1 MALSRRTGARFQ
13 ASIWPGFVD
22 AMTGLL
28 LVLMFVLTIFAVMQF
43 VLQQTVKG
51 QGVMLDELNVDI
63 AQKNAQLED
72 LEGQILALGD
82 ALGLERAA
90 VSDLT
95 LQVAKLDDQLA
106 AAHAQGERQL
116 GLIATLTAERDARGA
131 DLKAATTRINDFET
145 QVANLLAL
153 QQRAEGEI
161 EGFKLQV
168 SQLQTQQAQSEGTIL
183 DFEAQVAA
191 LLRDQTQSEGQITE
205 LEAQLTLLLAQSLQD
220 TARIADAEAQISALQ
235 DEKSK
240 AKATIADFEIR
251 LQQLIEIEAQRR
263 EELATL
269 DEDKAS
275 LQQSLLAAQ
284 ATIAAKTEQAALAE
298 RQRELMDEM
307 LADLRRDAQNTNI
320 NLANTLALLAT
331 QQERAS
337 QLEQENQ
344 ELSRRAEELVSA
356 LNDEELN
363 RVSAAFL
370 RERLEAVEAA
380 LSQSELEQ
388 LSMAAAAEKLRA
400 DLEQSEAAIS
410 SLSLELNDQRK
421 KAEETLAL
429 LAAAQSAEKT
439 LDDELVKALLALEA
453 ARLAEALSQEEL
465 AALSARDEV
474 NQQELQ
480 AALFRLESLTVT
492 LQAAEAN
499 AQNADTDDLRSALS
513 KAIAARLSAEWKLNS
528 AEQKAALL
536 AMAQAELQEA
546 KAISTEAQR
555 KMALLSQEVRELR
568 AQISGLQATL
578 GDYKRRDVDNNVK
591 ITNLG
596 SELNLALAQ
605 VAAESKR
612 NLALEAAEKQRLK
625 EEKARLEAEAKTLE
639 RYRSE
644 FFGSLRGL
652 LEDIDGV
659 SIIGDRFAFSS
670 EVLFASGRAELTAA
684 GRKEISKVAN
694 ILKDVTE
701 EIPQNIDWVL
711 QVDGHTD
718 DQPILPGSKF
728 QNNWELSQ
736 ARALSVVLYLM
747 TSEQMPPRR
756 LSANGF
762 GEYQPINPANSRVA
776 RAQNRRIEL
785 KLTER

>member
-51 QGVMLDELNVDI
+51 QGVMLDELNIDI

-90 VSDLT
+90 ASDLT

-106 AAHAQGERQL
+106 AARAEGDRQL
-116 GLIATLTAERDARGA
+116 GLIATLTAERDARVA
-131 DLKAATTRINDFET
+131 DLEAANVRINDFET

-161 EGFKLQV
+161 ERFKLQV
-168 SQLQTQQAQSEGTIL
+168 SQLQTQQAQSEGEIL
-183 DFEAQVAA
+183 DFETQVAA
-191 LLRDQTQSEGQITE
+191 LLRAQSESEGQITE
-205 LEAQLTLLLAQSLQD
+205 LEAQLTLLLAQSLEE
-220 TARIADAEAQISALQ
+220 TVRIADAEAQISALQ
-235 DEKSK
+235 DEKST
-240 AKATIADFEIR
+240 AEATISDFETR
-251 LQQLIEIEAQRR
+251 LQQLIDQEAQRR

-269 DEDKAS
+269 DADKAS

-284 ATIAAKTEQAALAE
+284 ATIAAQTEQAALAE
-298 RQRELMDEM
+298 RQRELVDEM
-307 LADLRRDAQNTNI
+307 LADLRRDAQITNI
-320 NLANTLALLAT
+320 NLANTLALLAS
-331 QQERAS
+331 QQDRAA

-344 ELSRRAEELVSA
+344 DLNRRAEELAGA
-356 LNDEELN
+356 LNEEELN

-380 LSQSELEQ
+380 LSQKEVEQ

-400 DLEQSEAAIS
+400 DLEESEAAIS
-410 SLSLELNDQRK
+410 SLTLELNDQRK
-421 KAEETLAL
+421 QAEETLAL
-429 LAAAQSAEKT
+429 LAAAQSVEKK
-439 LDDELVKALLALEA
+439 LNNELMTALLALEA
-453 ARLAEALSQEEL
+453 ARLAQVRSQDELMALN
-465 AALSARDEV
+465 ARDV
-474 NQQELQ
+474 ASQQELQ
-480 AALFRLESLTVT
+480 AISSRLESLTVA
-492 LQAAEAN
+492 LREAEATV
-499 AQNADTDDLRSALS
+499 QDSQPDDLRAALS
-513 KAIAARLSAEWKLNS
+513 KAIAARQTAEQQLTA

-536 AMAQAELQEA
+536 ATAQAELQ
-546 KAISTEAQR
+546 KAETISTEAQR

-568 AQISGLQATL
+568 AQIGGLQATL
-578 GDYKRRDVDNNVK
+578 DDYKRRDADNNVK

-596 SELNLALAQ
+596 SELNVALAQ

-612 NLALEAAEKQRLK
+612 NLALEAAEKQRLE

-639 RYRSE
+639 RYKSD

-652 LEDIDGV
+652 LEDIEGV
-659 SIIGDRFAFSS
+659 SIVGDRFVFSS

-684 GRKEISKVAN
+684 GRQEISKVAN

-718 DQPILPGSKF
+718 DQAILPGSRF
-728 QNNWELSQ
+728 QSNWELSQ
-736 ARALSVVLYLM
+736 ARALSVVLYLV

-762 GEYQPINPANSRVA
+762 GEYQPINPANTRDA
-776 RAQNRRIEL
+776 RSQNRRIEL
-785 KLTER
+785 KLTEK

>member
-28 LVLMFVLTIFAVMQF
+28 LVLMFVLTIFVVMQF
-43 VLQQTVKG
+43 VLQQTIKG
-51 QGVMLDELNVDI
+51 QGAMLDELNIDI

-90 VSDLT
+90 ASDLT

-106 AAHAQGERQL
+106 AAQADGERQL
-116 GLIATLTAERDARGA
+116 GLIATLTAERDARAA
-131 DLKAATTRINDFET
+131 DLMAASARINDFET

-161 EGFKLQV
+161 EQFKLQV
-168 SQLQTQQAQSEGTIL
+168 SQLQTQQLQSEGTIL
-183 DFEAQVAA
+183 DFETQVAS
-191 LLRDQTQSEGQITE
+191 LLREQTQSEGQITE

-235 DEKSK
+235 DEKST
-240 AKATIADFEIR
+240 AEAIIADFEAR
-251 LQQLIEIEAQRR
+251 LQELINTEAMRR

-269 DEDKAS
+269 DADKAS

-284 ATIAAKTEQAALAE
+284 ATIAAQTEQAALAQ

-331 QQERAS
+331 QQERAAG
-337 QLEQENQ
+337 LEQDNQ
-344 ELSRRAEELVSA
+344 ELSRRAEELAEA
-356 LNDEELN
+356 LSDEELN

-370 RERLEAVEAA
+370 RERLEVVEAA
-380 LSQSELEQ
+380 LNQKELEQ

-400 DLEQSEAAIS
+400 DLKESVAAIS
-410 SLSLELNDQRK
+410 SLTLQLNDQRK

-429 LAAAQSAEKT
+429 LAAAQSVEKT
-439 LDDELVKALLALEA
+439 LDDELTTALLALEA
-453 ARLAEALSQEEL
+453 ARLAQARSQDELEAV
-465 AALSARDEV
+465 SARDAAS
-474 NQQELQ
+474 QQELQ
-480 AALFRLESLTVT
+480 TALLRLESLKVA
-492 LQAAEAN
+492 LQEAEAI
-499 AQNADTDDLRSALS
+499 AQNSDIDDLRSALS
-513 KAIAARLSAEWKLNS
+513 KAIAARQTAERQLTA
-528 AEQKAALL
+528 AEQQAALL
-536 AMAQAELQEA
+536 ATAQAELQEA
-546 KAISTEAQR
+546 EAISTEAQR
-555 KMALLSQEVRELR
+555 KMALLSQEVRALR
-568 AQISGLQATL
+568 DQIGGLQATL
-578 GDYKRRDVDNNVK
+578 DDYKRRDADNNVK

-596 SELNLALAQ
+596 SELNVALAQ

-612 NLALEAAEKQRLK
+612 NLALEAAEKQRLQA
-625 EEKARLEAEAKTLE
+625 EKARLEAEAKTLE
-639 RYRSE
+639 RYKSD

-652 LEDIDGV
+652 LEDIEGV
-659 SIIGDRFAFSS
+659 SIVGDRFVFSS

-684 GRKEISKVAN
+684 GRTEISKVAN

-701 EIPQNIDWVL
+701 DIPQNIDWVL

-718 DQPILPGSKF
+718 DQPILPGSQF

-747 TSEQMPPRR
+747 TSEQMLPRR

-762 GEYQPINPANSRVA
+762 GEYQPINRVNSRAA

-785 KLTER
+785 KLTEK

>member
-28 LVLMFVLTIFAVMQF
+28 LVLMFVLTIFVVMQF
-43 VLQQTVKG
+43 VLQQTIKG
-51 QGVMLDELNVDI
+51 QGAMLDELNIDM

-90 VSDLT
+90 ASDLT

-106 AAHAQGERQL
+106 AAQANGERQL
-116 GLIATLTAERDARGA
+116 GLIATLTAERDARAA
-131 DLKAATTRINDFET
+131 DLMVATAKINDFET

-161 EGFKLQV
+161 EQFKLQV
-168 SQLQTQQAQSEGTIL
+168 SQLQTQQLQSEGTIL
-183 DFEAQVAA
+183 DFETQVAS
-191 LLRDQTQSEGQITE
+191 LLREQTQSEGQITE

-235 DEKSK
+235 DEKST
-240 AKATIADFEIR
+240 AEATIADFEAR
-251 LQQLIEIEAQRR
+251 LQELINTEAMRR

-269 DEDKAS
+269 DADKAS
-275 LQQSLLAAQ
+275 LQQSLLVAQ
-284 ATIAAKTEQAALAE
+284 ATIAAQTERAALAQ

-331 QQERAS
+331 QQERAAGLD
-337 QLEQENQ
+337 QDNQ
-344 ELSRRAEELVSA
+344 ELSRRAEELAEA
-356 LNDEELN
+356 LSDEELN

-370 RERLEAVEAA
+370 RERLEAAEAA
-380 LSQSELEQ
+380 LNQKELEQ

-400 DLEQSEAAIS
+400 DLEESEAAIS
-410 SLSLELNDQRK
+410 SLTLQLNDQRK

-429 LAAAQSAEKT
+429 LAAAQSVEKT
-439 LDDELVKALLALEA
+439 LDDELTTALLALEA
-453 ARLAEALSQEEL
+453 ARLVQARSQDELEAV
-465 AALSARDEV
+465 SARDAAS
-474 NQQELQ
+474 QQELQ
-480 AALFRLESLTVT
+480 TALLRLESLKVA
-492 LQAAEAN
+492 LQEAEAI
-499 AQNADTDDLRSALS
+499 AQNSDIDDLRSALS
-513 KAIAARLSAEWKLNS
+513 KAIAARQTAERQLTA
-528 AEQKAALL
+528 AEQQAALL
-536 AMAQAELQEA
+536 ATAQVELQEA
-546 KAISTEAQR
+546 EAISTEAQR
-555 KMALLSQEVRELR
+555 KMALLSQEVRALR
-568 AQISGLQATL
+568 DQIGGLQATL
-578 GDYKRRDVDNNVK
+578 DDYKRRDADKNVK

-596 SELNLALAQ
+596 SELNVALAQ

-612 NLALEAAEKQRLK
+612 NLALEAAEKQRLQ

-639 RYRSE
+639 RYKSY

-652 LEDIDGV
+652 LEDIEGV
-659 SIIGDRFAFSS
+659 SIVGDRFVFSS

-684 GRKEISKVAN
+684 GRIEISKVAN

-701 EIPQNIDWVL
+701 DIPQNIDWVL

-718 DQPILPGSKF
+718 DQPILAGSQF

-762 GEYQPINPANSRVA
+762 GEYQPINRANSRAA
-776 RAQNRRIEL
+776 RDQNRRIEL
-785 KLTER
+785 KLTEK

>member
-43 VLQQTVKG
+43 VLQQTIKG

-90 VSDLT
+90 ASELT

-106 AAHAQGERQL
+106 AAQAQGERQL
-116 GLIATLTAERDARGA
+116 GLIATLTAERDARAA
-131 DLKAATTRINDFET
+131 DLKAATARINDFET

-161 EGFKLQV
+161 ERFKLQV
-168 SQLQTQQAQSEGTIL
+168 SQLQTQQSQSEGTIL
-183 DFEAQVAA
+183 DFETQVAS
-191 LLRDQTQSEGQITE
+191 LLREQSQSEGQITE
-205 LEAQLTLLLAQSLQD
+205 LEAQLTLLLAQSLED
-220 TARIADAEAQISALQ
+220 TARIADVEAQISALQ
-235 DEKSK
+235 DEKST
-240 AKATIADFEIR
+240 AEATIADFETR
-251 LQQLIEIEAQRR
+251 VQQLIEKEALRR
-263 EELATL
+263 EELAAL

-284 ATIAAKTEQAALAE
+284 ATIAAQTEQAALAE

-307 LADLRRDAQNTNI
+307 LADLRRDAQDTNI

-337 QLEQENQ
+337 QLEQDNQ
-344 ELSRRAEELVSA
+344 ELSRRAEELTSA

-370 RERLEAVEAA
+370 RERLEAAEAA
-380 LSQSELEQ
+380 LSQKELEQ

-410 SLSLELNDQRK
+410 SLTLELNDQRK

-429 LAAAQSAEKT
+429 LAAAQSVEKT
-439 LDDELVKALLALEA
+439 LGEKLATALVALEA
-453 ARLAEALSQEEL
+453 AEAE
-465 AALSARDEV
+465 
-474 NQQELQ
+474 
-480 AALFRLESLTVT
+480 
-492 LQAAEAN
+492 

-513 KAIAARLSAEWKLNS
+513 KAIAARQTAEQQLTS

-536 AMAQAELQEA
+536 ATAQAELQEA

-568 AQISGLQATL
+568 AQIGGLQATL
-578 GDYKRRDVDNNVK
+578 DDYKRRDADNNVK

-596 SELNLALAQ
+596 SELNVALAQ

-612 NLALEAAEKQRLK
+612 NLALEAAEKQRLE

-639 RYRSE
+639 RYKSD

-659 SIIGDRFAFSS
+659 SIVGDRFVFSS

-684 GRKEISKVAN
+684 GRKEISKVAS
-694 ILKDVTE
+694 ILKDVTQ

-718 DQPILPGSKF
+718 DQPILPGSRF

-762 GEYQPINPANSRVA
+762 GEYQPINPANSRLA

-785 KLTER
+785 KLTEN

>member
-28 LVLMFVLTIFAVMQF
+28 LVLMFVLTIFVVMQF
-43 VLQQTVKG
+43 VLQQTIKG
-51 QGVMLDELNVDI
+51 QGAMLDELNIDI

-90 VSDLT
+90 ASDLT

-106 AAHAQGERQL
+106 AAQADGERQL
-116 GLIATLTAERDARGA
+116 GLIATLTAERDARAA
-131 DLKAATTRINDFET
+131 DLMAATARINDFET

-161 EGFKLQV
+161 EQFKLQV
-168 SQLQTQQAQSEGTIL
+168 SQLQTQQLQSEGAIL
-183 DFEAQVAA
+183 DFETQVAS
-191 LLRDQTQSEGQITE
+191 LLREQTQSEGQITE

-235 DEKSK
+235 DEKST
-240 AKATIADFEIR
+240 AEATIADFEAR
-251 LQQLIEIEAQRR
+251 LQELINTEAMRR

-269 DEDKAS
+269 DADKAS

-284 ATIAAKTEQAALAE
+284 ATIAAQTEQAALAQ

-331 QQERAS
+331 QQERAAG
-337 QLEQENQ
+337 LEQDNQ
-344 ELSRRAEELVSA
+344 ELSRRAEELAEA
-356 LNDEELN
+356 LSDEELN

-370 RERLEAVEAA
+370 RERLDLAEAA
-380 LSQSELEQ
+380 LNQKELEQ

-400 DLEQSEAAIS
+400 DLKESEAAIS
-410 SLSLELNDQRK
+410 SLTLQLNDQRK

-429 LAAAQSAEKT
+429 LAAAQSVEKT
-439 LDDELVKALLALEA
+439 LDDELTTALLALEA
-453 ARLAEALSQEEL
+453 ARLAQARSQDELEAV
-465 AALSARDEV
+465 SARDAAS
-474 NQQELQ
+474 QQELQ
-480 AALFRLESLTVT
+480 TALLRLESLKVA
-492 LQAAEAN
+492 LQEAEAI
-499 AQNADTDDLRSALS
+499 AQNSDIDDLRSALS
-513 KAIAARLSAEWKLNS
+513 KAIAARQTAERQLTA
-528 AEQKAALL
+528 AEQQAALL
-536 AMAQAELQEA
+536 ATAQAELQEA
-546 KAISTEAQR
+546 EAISTEAQR
-555 KMALLSQEVRELR
+555 KMALLSQEVRALR
-568 AQISGLQATL
+568 DQIGGLQATL
-578 GDYKRRDVDNNVK
+578 DDYKRRDADNNVK

-596 SELNLALAQ
+596 SELNVALAQ

-612 NLALEAAEKQRLK
+612 NLALEAAEKQRLQ

-639 RYRSE
+639 RYKSY

-652 LEDIDGV
+652 LEDIEGV
-659 SIIGDRFAFSS
+659 SIVGDRFVFSS

-684 GRKEISKVAN
+684 GRTEISKVAN

-701 EIPQNIDWVL
+701 DIPQNIDWVL

-718 DQPILPGSKF
+718 DQPILPGSQF

-762 GEYQPINPANSRVA
+762 GEYQPINRANSRAA

-785 KLTER
+785 KLTEK

>member
-51 QGVMLDELNVDI
+51 QGVMLNELNIDI

-90 VSDLT
+90 ASDLT

-106 AAHAQGERQL
+106 AARAEGDRQL
-116 GLIATLTAERDARGA
+116 GLIATLTAERDARVA
-131 DLKAATTRINDFET
+131 DLEAANVRINDFET

-161 EGFKLQV
+161 ERFKLQV
-168 SQLQTQQAQSEGTIL
+168 SQLQTQQAQSEGEIL
-183 DFEAQVAA
+183 DFETQVAA
-191 LLRDQTQSEGQITE
+191 LLRAQSESEGQITE
-205 LEAQLTLLLAQSLQD
+205 LEAQLTLLLAQSLEE
-220 TARIADAEAQISALQ
+220 TVRIADAEAQISALQ
-235 DEKSK
+235 DEKST
-240 AKATIADFEIR
+240 AEATISDFETR
-251 LQQLIEIEAQRR
+251 LQQLIDQEAQRR

-269 DEDKAS
+269 DADKAS

-284 ATIAAKTEQAALAE
+284 ATIAAQTEQAALAE
-298 RQRELMDEM
+298 RQRELVDEM
-307 LADLRRDAQNTNI
+307 LADLRRDAQITNI
-320 NLANTLALLAT
+320 NLANTLALLAS
-331 QQERAS
+331 QQDRAA

-344 ELSRRAEELVSA
+344 DLSRRAEELADA
-356 LNDEELN
+356 LNEEELN

-380 LSQSELEQ
+380 LSQKEVEQ

-400 DLEQSEAAIS
+400 DLEESEAAIS
-410 SLSLELNDQRK
+410 SLTLELNDQRK
-421 KAEETLAL
+421 QAEETLAF
-429 LAAAQSAEKT
+429 LAAAQSVEKK
-439 LDDELVKALLALEA
+439 LNNELMTALLALEA
-453 ARLAEALSQEEL
+453 ARLAQVRSQDELMALN
-465 AALSARDEV
+465 ARDV
-474 NQQELQ
+474 ASQQELQ
-480 AALFRLESLTVT
+480 AVSSRLESLTVA
-492 LQAAEAN
+492 LREAEATV
-499 AQNADTDDLRSALS
+499 QDSQPDDLRAALS
-513 KAIAARLSAEWKLNS
+513 KAIAARQTAEQQLTA

-536 AMAQAELQEA
+536 ATAQAELQ
-546 KAISTEAQR
+546 KAETISTEAQR

-568 AQISGLQATL
+568 AQIGGLQATL
-578 GDYKRRDVDNNVK
+578 DDYKRRDADNNVK

-596 SELNLALAQ
+596 SELNVALAQ

-612 NLALEAAEKQRLK
+612 NLALEAAEKQRLE

-639 RYRSE
+639 RYKSD

-652 LEDIDGV
+652 LEDIEGV
-659 SIIGDRFAFSS
+659 SIVGDRFVFSS

-684 GRKEISKVAN
+684 GRQEISKVAN

-718 DQPILPGSKF
+718 DQAILPGSRF
-728 QNNWELSQ
+728 QSNWELSQ
-736 ARALSVVLYLM
+736 ARALSVVLYLV

-762 GEYQPINPANSRVA
+762 GEYQPINPANTRDA
-776 RAQNRRIEL
+776 RSQNRRIEL
-785 KLTER
+785 KLTEK

>member
-28 LVLMFVLTIFAVMQF
+28 LVLMFVLTIFVVMQF
-43 VLQQTVKG
+43 VLQQTIKG
-51 QGVMLDELNVDI
+51 QGAMLDELNIDI

-90 VSDLT
+90 ASDLT

-106 AAHAQGERQL
+106 AAQADGERQL
-116 GLIATLTAERDARGA
+116 GLIATLTAERDARAA
-131 DLKAATTRINDFET
+131 DLMAATARINDFET

-161 EGFKLQV
+161 EQFKLQV
-168 SQLQTQQAQSEGTIL
+168 SQFQTQQRQSEGTIL
-183 DFEAQVAA
+183 DFETQVAS
-191 LLRDQTQSEGQITE
+191 LLREQTQSEGQITE
-205 LEAQLTLLLAQSLQD
+205 LEAQLTLLLAQSMQD

-235 DEKSK
+235 DEKST
-240 AKATIADFEIR
+240 AEATIADFEAR
-251 LQQLIEIEAQRR
+251 LQELINTEAMRR

-269 DEDKAS
+269 DADKAS

-284 ATIAAKTEQAALAE
+284 ATIAAQTEQAALAQ
-298 RQRELMDEM
+298 RQRELIDEM

-331 QQERAS
+331 QQERAAG
-337 QLEQENQ
+337 LEQDNQ
-344 ELSRRAEELVSA
+344 ELSRRAEELAEA
-356 LNDEELN
+356 LSDEELN

-370 RERLEAVEAA
+370 RERLEAAEAA
-380 LSQSELEQ
+380 LSQKELEQ

-410 SLSLELNDQRK
+410 SLTLELNDQRK

-429 LAAAQSAEKT
+429 LAAAQSVEKT
-439 LDDELVKALLALEA
+439 LGEKLATALVALEA
-453 ARLAEALSQEEL
+453 AEAE
-465 AALSARDEV
+465 
-474 NQQELQ
+474 
-480 AALFRLESLTVT
+480 
-492 LQAAEAN
+492 
-499 AQNADTDDLRSALS
+499 AQNADTDDLRSVLS
-513 KAIAARLSAEWKLNS
+513 KAIAARQTAEQQLTS

-536 AMAQAELQEA
+536 ATGTGGAAGG
-546 KAISTEAQR
+546 KGYFDEAQR

-568 AQISGLQATL
+568 AQIGGLQATL
-578 GDYKRRDVDNNVK
+578 DDYKRRDADNNVK

-596 SELNLALAQ
+596 SELNVALAQ

-612 NLALEAAEKQRLK
+612 NLALEAAEKQRLQ

-639 RYRSE
+639 RYKSD

-652 LEDIDGV
+652 LEDIEGV
-659 SIIGDRFAFSS
+659 SIVGDRFVFSS

-684 GRKEISKVAN
+684 GRTEISKVAN

-701 EIPQNIDWVL
+701 DIPQNIDWVL

-718 DQPILPGSKF
+718 DQPILAGSQF

-762 GEYQPINPANSRVA
+762 GEYQPINRANSRAA

-785 KLTER
+785 KLTEK

>member
-43 VLQQTVKG
+43 VLQQTIKG
-51 QGVMLDELNVDI
+51 QGVLLDELNVDI

-90 VSDLT
+90 ASELT

-106 AAHAQGERQL
+106 AAQAQGERQL
-116 GLIATLTAERDARGA
+116 GLIATLTAERDARAA
-131 DLKAATTRINDFET
+131 DLKAATERINDFET

-161 EGFKLQV
+161 ERFKLQV
-168 SQLQTQQAQSEGTIL
+168 SQLQTQQSQSEDTIL
-183 DFEAQVAA
+183 YFETQVAS
-191 LLRDQTQSEGQITE
+191 LLRERSQSEGQITE
-205 LEAQLTLLLAQSLQD
+205 LEAQLTLLLAQSLED
-220 TARIADAEAQISALQ
+220 TARIADVEAQISALQ
-235 DEKSK
+235 DEKST
-240 AKATIADFEIR
+240 AEATIADFETR
-251 LQQLIEIEAQRR
+251 VQQLIEKEALRR
-263 EELATL
+263 EELAAL

-284 ATIAAKTEQAALAE
+284 ATIAAQTEQAALAE

-307 LADLRRDAQNTNI
+307 LADLRRDAQDTNI

-337 QLEQENQ
+337 QLEQDNQ
-344 ELSRRAEELVSA
+344 ELSRRAEELTSA

-370 RERLEAVEAA
+370 RERLEAAEAA
-380 LSQSELEQ
+380 LSQKELEQ

-410 SLSLELNDQRK
+410 SLTLELNDQRK

-429 LAAAQSAEKT
+429 LAAAQSVEKT
-439 LDDELVKALLALEA
+439 LGEKLATALVALEA
-453 ARLAEALSQEEL
+453 AEAE
-465 AALSARDEV
+465 
-474 NQQELQ
+474 
-480 AALFRLESLTVT
+480 
-492 LQAAEAN
+492 

-513 KAIAARLSAEWKLNS
+513 KAIAARQTAEQQLTS

-536 AMAQAELQEA
+536 ATAQAELQEA

-568 AQISGLQATL
+568 AQIGGLQATL
-578 GDYKRRDVDNNVK
+578 DDYKRRDADNNVK

-596 SELNLALAQ
+596 SELNVALAQ

-612 NLALEAAEKQRLK
+612 NLALEAAEKQRLE

-639 RYRSE
+639 RYKSD

-659 SIIGDRFAFSS
+659 SIVGDRFVFSS

-684 GRKEISKVAN
+684 GRQEISKVAN
-694 ILKDVTE
+694 ILKDVTQ

-718 DQPILPGSKF
+718 DQPILPGSRF

-762 GEYQPINPANSRVA
+762 GEYQPINPANSRLA

-785 KLTER
+785 KLTEK

>member
-63 AQKNAQLED
+63 VQKNAQLED

-106 AAHAQGERQL
+106 AAQAQGERQL
-116 GLIATLTAERDARGA
+116 GLIATLTAERDARVA

-596 SELNLALAQ
+596 SELNVALAQ

>member
-95 LQVAKLDDQLA
+95 LQVAELDDQLA
-106 AAHAQGERQL
+106 AAQAQGERQL
-116 GLIATLTAERDARGA
+116 GLIATLTAERDARVA

-284 ATIAAKTEQAALAE
+284 ATIAAKTEQAVLAE

-388 LSMAAAAEKLRA
+388 LSMAAAAEKLRT

-596 SELNLALAQ
+596 SELNVALAQ

-762 GEYQPINPANSRVA
+762 GEYQPINPTNSRVA
-776 RAQNRRIEL
+776 WAQNRRIEL

>member
-106 AAHAQGERQL
+106 AAQAQGERQL
-116 GLIATLTAERDARGA
+116 VLIATLTAERDARVA

-153 QQRAEGEI
+153 QQRAEAEI

-183 DFEAQVAA
+183 DFEAQVAS

-220 TARIADAEAQISALQ
+220 TARITDAEVQISALQ

-240 AKATIADFEIR
+240 AKAMIADFEIR

-410 SLSLELNDQRK
+410 SLTLELNDQRK

-429 LAAAQSAEKT
+429 LAAAQSAEET

-465 AALSARDEV
+465 AALSARDEA

-480 AALFRLESLTVT
+480 AALFRLESMTVA

-513 KAIAARLSAEWKLNS
+513 KAIAARLSAERKLNS

-596 SELNLALAQ
+596 SELNVALAQ

-659 SIIGDRFAFSS
+659 SIVGDRFVFSS

-718 DQPILPGSKF
+718 DQPILPGSRF

-747 TSEQMPPRR
+747 ISEQMPPRR

-762 GEYQPINPANSRVA
+762 GEYQPINPANSRLA

-785 KLTER
+785 KLTEK

>member
-43 VLQQTVKG
+43 VLQQTIKG

-90 VSDLT
+90 ASELT

-106 AAHAQGERQL
+106 AAQAQGERQL
-116 GLIATLTAERDARGA
+116 GLIATLTAERDARAA
-131 DLKAATTRINDFET
+131 DLKAATERINDFET

-161 EGFKLQV
+161 ERFKLQV
-168 SQLQTQQAQSEGTIL
+168 SQLQTQQSQSEGTIL
-183 DFEAQVAA
+183 DFETQVAS
-191 LLRDQTQSEGQITE
+191 LLREQSQSEGQITE
-205 LEAQLTLLLAQSLQD
+205 LEAQLTLLLAQSLED
-220 TARIADAEAQISALQ
+220 TARIADAEAQLSALQ
-235 DEKSK
+235 DEKST
-240 AKATIADFEIR
+240 AEATIADFETR
-251 LQQLIEIEAQRR
+251 VQQLIEKEALRR
-263 EELATL
+263 EELAAL

-284 ATIAAKTEQAALAE
+284 ATIAAQTEQAALAE

-307 LADLRRDAQNTNI
+307 LADLRRDAQDTNI

-337 QLEQENQ
+337 QLEQDNQ
-344 ELSRRAEELVSA
+344 ELSRRAEELTSA

-370 RERLEAVEAA
+370 RERLEAAEAA
-380 LSQSELEQ
+380 LSQKELEQ

-410 SLSLELNDQRK
+410 SLTLELNDQRK

-429 LAAAQSAEKT
+429 LAAAQSVEKT
-439 LDDELVKALLALEA
+439 LGEKLATALVALEA
-453 ARLAEALSQEEL
+453 AEAE
-465 AALSARDEV
+465 
-474 NQQELQ
+474 
-480 AALFRLESLTVT
+480 
-492 LQAAEAN
+492 

-513 KAIAARLSAEWKLNS
+513 KAIAARQTAEQQLTS

-536 AMAQAELQEA
+536 ATAQAELQEA

-568 AQISGLQATL
+568 AQIGGLQATL
-578 GDYKRRDVDNNVK
+578 DDYKRRDADNNVK

-596 SELNLALAQ
+596 SELNVALAQ

-612 NLALEAAEKQRLK
+612 NLALEAAEKQRLE

-639 RYRSE
+639 RYKSD

-659 SIIGDRFAFSS
+659 SIVGDRFVFSS

-684 GRKEISKVAN
+684 GRQEISKVAN
-694 ILKDVTE
+694 ILKDVTQ
-701 EIPQNIDWVL
+701 EIPQSIDWVL

-718 DQPILPGSKF
+718 DQPILPGSRF

-762 GEYQPINPANSRVA
+762 GEYQPINPANSRLA

-785 KLTER
+785 KLTEK

>member
-106 AAHAQGERQL
+106 AAQAQGERQL
-116 GLIATLTAERDARGA
+116 VLIATLTAERDARVA

-153 QQRAEGEI
+153 QQRAEAEI

-183 DFEAQVAA
+183 DFEAQVAS

-220 TARIADAEAQISALQ
+220 TARITDAEVQISALQ

-240 AKATIADFEIR
+240 AKAMIADFEIR

-410 SLSLELNDQRK
+410 SLTLELNDQRK

-429 LAAAQSAEKT
+429 LAAEQSAEET

-465 AALSARDEV
+465 AALSARDEA

-480 AALFRLESLTVT
+480 AALFRLESMTVA

-513 KAIAARLSAEWKLNS
+513 KAIAARLSAERKLNS

-596 SELNLALAQ
+596 SELNVALAQ

-659 SIIGDRFAFSS
+659 SIVGDRFVFSS

>member
-43 VLQQTVKG
+43 VLQQTIKG
-51 QGVMLDELNVDI
+51 QGVLLDELNVDI

-90 VSDLT
+90 ASELT

-106 AAHAQGERQL
+106 AAQAQGERQL
-116 GLIATLTAERDARGA
+116 GLIATLTAERDARAA
-131 DLKAATTRINDFET
+131 DLKAATERINDFET

-161 EGFKLQV
+161 ERFKLQV
-168 SQLQTQQAQSEGTIL
+168 SQLQTQQSQSEGTIL

-205 LEAQLTLLLAQSLQD
+205 LEAQLTLLLAQSLED

-235 DEKSK
+235 DEKST
-240 AKATIADFEIR
+240 AEATIADFETR
-251 LQQLIEIEAQRR
+251 FQQLIEKEALRR
-263 EELATL
+263 EELAAL

-284 ATIAAKTEQAALAE
+284 ATIAAQTEQAALAE

-307 LADLRRDAQNTNI
+307 LADLRRDAQDTNI

-337 QLEQENQ
+337 QLEQDNQ
-344 ELSRRAEELVSA
+344 ELSRRAEELTSA

-370 RERLEAVEAA
+370 RERLEAAEAA
-380 LSQSELEQ
+380 LSQKELEQ

-410 SLSLELNDQRK
+410 SLTLELNDQRK

-429 LAAAQSAEKT
+429 LAAAQSVEKT
-439 LDDELVKALLALEA
+439 LGEKLATALVALEA
-453 ARLAEALSQEEL
+453 AEAE
-465 AALSARDEV
+465 
-474 NQQELQ
+474 
-480 AALFRLESLTVT
+480 
-492 LQAAEAN
+492 

-513 KAIAARLSAEWKLNS
+513 KAIAGRQTAEQQLTS

-536 AMAQAELQEA
+536 ATAQAELQEA

-568 AQISGLQATL
+568 AQIGGLQATL
-578 GDYKRRDVDNNVK
+578 DDYKRRDADNNVK

-596 SELNLALAQ
+596 SELNVALAQ

-612 NLALEAAEKQRLK
+612 NLALEAAEKQRLE

-639 RYRSE
+639 RYKSD

-659 SIIGDRFAFSS
+659 SIVGDRFVFSS

-694 ILKDVTE
+694 ILKDVTQ
-701 EIPQNIDWVL
+701 EIPQSIDWVL

-718 DQPILPGSKF
+718 DQPILPGSRF

-762 GEYQPINPANSRVA
+762 GEYQPINPANSRLA

-785 KLTER
+785 KLTEK

>member
-43 VLQQTVKG
+43 VLQQTIKG
-51 QGVMLDELNVDI
+51 QGVLLDELNVDI

-90 VSDLT
+90 ASELT

-106 AAHAQGERQL
+106 AAQAQGERQL
-116 GLIATLTAERDARGA
+116 GLIATLTAERDARAA
-131 DLKAATTRINDFET
+131 DLKAATERINDFET

-161 EGFKLQV
+161 ERFKLQV
-168 SQLQTQQAQSEGTIL
+168 SQLQTQQSQSEGTIL
-183 DFEAQVAA
+183 DFETQVAS
-191 LLRDQTQSEGQITE
+191 LLREQSQSEGQITE
-205 LEAQLTLLLAQSLQD
+205 LEAQLTLLLAQSLED
-220 TARIADAEAQISALQ
+220 TARIADAEAQLSALQ
-235 DEKSK
+235 DEKST
-240 AKATIADFEIR
+240 AEATIADFETR
-251 LQQLIEIEAQRR
+251 VQQLIEKEALRR
-263 EELATL
+263 EELAAL

-284 ATIAAKTEQAALAE
+284 ATIAAQTEQAALAE

-307 LADLRRDAQNTNI
+307 LADLRRDAQDTNI

-337 QLEQENQ
+337 QLEQDNQ
-344 ELSRRAEELVSA
+344 ELSRRAEELTSA

-370 RERLEAVEAA
+370 RERLEAAEAA
-380 LSQSELEQ
+380 LSQKELEQ

-410 SLSLELNDQRK
+410 SLTLELNDQRK

-429 LAAAQSAEKT
+429 LAAAQSVEKT
-439 LDDELVKALLALEA
+439 LGEKLATALVALEA
-453 ARLAEALSQEEL
+453 AEAE
-465 AALSARDEV
+465 
-474 NQQELQ
+474 
-480 AALFRLESLTVT
+480 
-492 LQAAEAN
+492 

-513 KAIAARLSAEWKLNS
+513 KAIAARQTAEQQLTS

-536 AMAQAELQEA
+536 ATAQAELQEA

-568 AQISGLQATL
+568 AQIGGLQATL
-578 GDYKRRDVDNNVK
+578 DDYKRRDADNNVK

-596 SELNLALAQ
+596 SELNVALAQ

-612 NLALEAAEKQRLK
+612 NLALEAAEKQRLE

-639 RYRSE
+639 RYKSD

-659 SIIGDRFAFSS
+659 SIVGDRFVFSS

-684 GRKEISKVAN
+684 GRQEISKVAN
-694 ILKDVTE
+694 ILKDVTQ
-701 EIPQNIDWVL
+701 EIPQSIDWVL

-718 DQPILPGSKF
+718 DQPILPGSRF

-762 GEYQPINPANSRVA
+762 GEYQPINPANSRLA

-785 KLTER
+785 KLTEN

>member
-106 AAHAQGERQL
+106 AAQAQGERQL
-116 GLIATLTAERDARGA
+116 GLIATLTAERDARVA
-131 DLKAATTRINDFET
+131 DLKAVTIRINDFET

-183 DFEAQVAA
+183 NFEAQVAA

-263 EELATL
+263 AEMATL

-465 AALSARDEV
+465 AALSARDEA

-513 KAIAARLSAEWKLNS
+513 KAIAARLSAERKLNS

-555 KMALLSQEVRELR
+555 KMVLLSQEVRELR

-596 SELNLALAQ
+596 SELNVALAQ

>member
-106 AAHAQGERQL
+106 AAQAQGERQL
-116 GLIATLTAERDARGA
+116 VLIATLTAERDARVA

-153 QQRAEGEI
+153 QQRAEAEI

-183 DFEAQVAA
+183 DFEAQVAS

-220 TARIADAEAQISALQ
+220 TARITDAEVQISALQ

-240 AKATIADFEIR
+240 AKAMIADFEIR

-429 LAAAQSAEKT
+429 LAAAQSAEET

-465 AALSARDEV
+465 AALSARDEA

-480 AALFRLESLTVT
+480 AALFRLESMTVA

-513 KAIAARLSAEWKLNS
+513 KAIAARLSAERKLNS

-568 AQISGLQATL
+568 AQISGHLATL

-596 SELNLALAQ
+596 SELNVALAQ

-659 SIIGDRFAFSS
+659 SIVGDRFVFSS

>member
-63 AQKNAQLED
+63 VQKNAQLED

-106 AAHAQGERQL
+106 AAQAQGERQL
-116 GLIATLTAERDARGA
+116 GLIATLTAERDARVA

-344 ELSRRAEELVSA
+344 ELSHRAEELVSA

-465 AALSARDEV
+465 AALSARDEA

-596 SELNLALAQ
+596 SELNVALAQ

>member
-43 VLQQTVKG
+43 VLQQTIKG

-90 VSDLT
+90 ASELT

-106 AAHAQGERQL
+106 AAQAQGERQL
-116 GLIATLTAERDARGA
+116 GLIATLTAERDARAA
-131 DLKAATTRINDFET
+131 DLKAATERINDFET

-161 EGFKLQV
+161 ERFKLQV
-168 SQLQTQQAQSEGTIL
+168 SQLQTQQSQSEGTIL
-183 DFEAQVAA
+183 DFETQVAS
-191 LLRDQTQSEGQITE
+191 LLREQSQSEGQITE
-205 LEAQLTLLLAQSLQD
+205 LEAQLTLLLAQSLED
-220 TARIADAEAQISALQ
+220 TARIADVEAQISALQ
-235 DEKSK
+235 DEKST
-240 AKATIADFEIR
+240 AEATIADFETR
-251 LQQLIEIEAQRR
+251 VQQLIEKEALRR
-263 EELATL
+263 EELAAL

-284 ATIAAKTEQAALAE
+284 ATIAAQTEQAALAE

-307 LADLRRDAQNTNI
+307 LADLRRDAQDTNI

-337 QLEQENQ
+337 QLEQDNQ
-344 ELSRRAEELVSA
+344 ELSRRAEELTSA

-370 RERLEAVEAA
+370 RERLEAAEAA
-380 LSQSELEQ
+380 LSQKELEQ

-410 SLSLELNDQRK
+410 SLTLELNDQRK

-429 LAAAQSAEKT
+429 LAAAQSVEKT
-439 LDDELVKALLALEA
+439 LGEKLATALVALEA
-453 ARLAEALSQEEL
+453 AEAE
-465 AALSARDEV
+465 
-474 NQQELQ
+474 
-480 AALFRLESLTVT
+480 
-492 LQAAEAN
+492 

-513 KAIAARLSAEWKLNS
+513 KAIAGRQTAEQQLTS

-536 AMAQAELQEA
+536 ATAQAELQEA

-568 AQISGLQATL
+568 AQIGGLQATL
-578 GDYKRRDVDNNVK
+578 DDYKRRDADNNVK

-596 SELNLALAQ
+596 SELNVALAQ

-612 NLALEAAEKQRLK
+612 NLALEAAEKQRLE

-639 RYRSE
+639 RYKSD

-659 SIIGDRFAFSS
+659 SIVGDRFVFSS

-684 GRKEISKVAN
+684 GRQEISKVAN
-694 ILKDVTE
+694 ILKDVTQ

-718 DQPILPGSKF
+718 DQPILPGSRF

-762 GEYQPINPANSRVA
+762 GEYQPINPANSRLA

-785 KLTER
+785 KLTEK

>member
-28 LVLMFVLTIFAVMQF
+28 LVLMFVLTIFVVMQF
-43 VLQQTVKG
+43 VLQQTIKG
-51 QGVMLDELNVDI
+51 QGAMLDELNIDM

-90 VSDLT
+90 ASDLT

-106 AAHAQGERQL
+106 AAQANGERQL
-116 GLIATLTAERDARGA
+116 GLIATLTAERDARAA
-131 DLKAATTRINDFET
+131 DLMVATAKINDFET

-161 EGFKLQV
+161 EQFKLQV
-168 SQLQTQQAQSEGTIL
+168 SQLQTQQLQSEGTIL
-183 DFEAQVAA
+183 NFETQVAS
-191 LLRDQTQSEGQITE
+191 LLREQTQSEGQITE

-235 DEKSK
+235 DEKST
-240 AKATIADFEIR
+240 AEATIADFEAR
-251 LQQLIEIEAQRR
+251 LQELINTEAMRR

-269 DEDKAS
+269 DADKAS
-275 LQQSLLAAQ
+275 LQQSLLVAQ
-284 ATIAAKTEQAALAE
+284 ATIAAQTERAALAQ

-331 QQERAS
+331 QQERAAGLD
-337 QLEQENQ
+337 QDNQ
-344 ELSRRAEELVSA
+344 ELSRRAEELAEA
-356 LNDEELN
+356 LSDEELN

-370 RERLEAVEAA
+370 RERLEAAEAA
-380 LSQSELEQ
+380 LNQKELEQ

-400 DLEQSEAAIS
+400 DLEESEAAIS
-410 SLSLELNDQRK
+410 SLTLQLNDQRK

-429 LAAAQSAEKT
+429 LAAAQSVEKT
-439 LDDELVKALLALEA
+439 LDDELTTALLALEA
-453 ARLAEALSQEEL
+453 ARLIQARSQDELEAV
-465 AALSARDEV
+465 SARDAAS
-474 NQQELQ
+474 QQELQ
-480 AALFRLESLTVT
+480 TALLRLESLKVA
-492 LQAAEAN
+492 LQEAEAI
-499 AQNADTDDLRSALS
+499 AQNSDIDDLRSALS
-513 KAIAARLSAEWKLNS
+513 KAIAARQTAERQLTA
-528 AEQKAALL
+528 AEQQAALL
-536 AMAQAELQEA
+536 ATAQVELQEA
-546 KAISTEAQR
+546 EAISTEAQR
-555 KMALLSQEVRELR
+555 KMALLSQEVRALR
-568 AQISGLQATL
+568 DQIGGLQATL
-578 GDYKRRDVDNNVK
+578 DDYKRRDADKNVK

-596 SELNLALAQ
+596 SELNVALAR

-612 NLALEAAEKQRLK
+612 NLALEAAEKQRLQ

-639 RYRSE
+639 RYKSY

-652 LEDIDGV
+652 LEDIEGV
-659 SIIGDRFAFSS
+659 SIVGDRFVFSS

-684 GRKEISKVAN
+684 GRIEISKVAN

-701 EIPQNIDWVL
+701 DIPQNIDWVL

-718 DQPILPGSKF
+718 DQPILAGSQF

-762 GEYQPINPANSRVA
+762 GEYQPINRANSRAA
-776 RAQNRRIEL
+776 RDQNRRIEL
-785 KLTER
+785 KLTEK

>member
-43 VLQQTVKG
+43 VLQQTIKG
-51 QGVMLDELNVDI
+51 QGVLLDELNVDI

-90 VSDLT
+90 ASELT

-106 AAHAQGERQL
+106 AAQAQGERQL
-116 GLIATLTAERDARGA
+116 GLIATLTAERDARAA
-131 DLKAATTRINDFET
+131 DLKAAPARINDFET

-161 EGFKLQV
+161 ERFKLQV
-168 SQLQTQQAQSEGTIL
+168 SQLQTQQSQSEDTIL
-183 DFEAQVAA
+183 DFETQVAS
-191 LLRDQTQSEGQITE
+191 LLREQSQSEGQITE
-205 LEAQLTLLLAQSLQD
+205 LEAQLTLLLAQSLED

-235 DEKSK
+235 DEKST
-240 AKATIADFEIR
+240 AEATIADFETR
-251 LQQLIEIEAQRR
+251 VQQLIEKEAQRR
-263 EELATL
+263 EELAAL

-284 ATIAAKTEQAALAE
+284 ATIAAQTEQAALAE

-307 LADLRRDAQNTNI
+307 LADLRRDAQDTNI

-337 QLEQENQ
+337 QLEQDNQ
-344 ELSRRAEELVSA
+344 ELSRRAEELTSA

-370 RERLEAVEAA
+370 RERLEAAEAA
-380 LSQSELEQ
+380 LSQKELEQ

-410 SLSLELNDQRK
+410 SLALELNDQRK

-429 LAAAQSAEKT
+429 LAAAQSVEKT
-439 LDDELVKALLALEA
+439 LGEKLATALVALEA
-453 ARLAEALSQEEL
+453 AEAE
-465 AALSARDEV
+465 
-474 NQQELQ
+474 
-480 AALFRLESLTVT
+480 
-492 LQAAEAN
+492 

-513 KAIAARLSAEWKLNS
+513 KAIAARQTAEQQLTS

-536 AMAQAELQEA
+536 ATAQAELQEA

-568 AQISGLQATL
+568 AQIGGLQATL
-578 GDYKRRDVDNNVK
+578 DDYKRRDADNNVK

-596 SELNLALAQ
+596 SELNVALAQ

-612 NLALEAAEKQRLK
+612 NLALEAAEKQRLE

-639 RYRSE
+639 RYKSD

-659 SIIGDRFAFSS
+659 SIVGDRFVFSS

-684 GRKEISKVAN
+684 GRQEISKVAN
-694 ILKDVTE
+694 ILKDVTQ

-718 DQPILPGSKF
+718 DQPILPGSRF

-747 TSEQMPPRR
+747 ISEQMPPRR

-762 GEYQPINPANSRVA
+762 GEYQPINPANSRLA

-785 KLTER
+785 KLTEK

>member
-43 VLQQTVKG
+43 VLQQTIKG

-90 VSDLT
+90 ASELT

-106 AAHAQGERQL
+106 AAQAQGERQL
-116 GLIATLTAERDARGA
+116 GLIATLTAERDARAA
-131 DLKAATTRINDFET
+131 DLKAATERINDFET

-161 EGFKLQV
+161 ERFKLQV
-168 SQLQTQQAQSEGTIL
+168 SQLQTQQSQSEGTIL
-183 DFEAQVAA
+183 DFETQVAS
-191 LLRDQTQSEGQITE
+191 LLREQSQSEGQITE
-205 LEAQLTLLLAQSLQD
+205 LEAQLTLLLAQSLED
-220 TARIADAEAQISALQ
+220 TTRIADAEAQISALQ
-235 DEKSK
+235 DEKST
-240 AKATIADFEIR
+240 AEATIADFETR
-251 LQQLIEIEAQRR
+251 YQQLIEKEALRR
-263 EELATL
+263 EELAAL

-284 ATIAAKTEQAALAE
+284 ATIAAQTEQAALAE

-307 LADLRRDAQNTNI
+307 LADLRRDAQDTNI

-337 QLEQENQ
+337 QLEQDNQ
-344 ELSRRAEELVSA
+344 ELSRRAEELTSA

-370 RERLEAVEAA
+370 RERLEAAEAA
-380 LSQSELEQ
+380 LSQKELEQ

-410 SLSLELNDQRK
+410 SLTLELNDQRK

-429 LAAAQSAEKT
+429 LAAAQSVEKT
-439 LDDELVKALLALEA
+439 LGEKLATALVALEA
-453 ARLAEALSQEEL
+453 AEAE
-465 AALSARDEV
+465 
-474 NQQELQ
+474 
-480 AALFRLESLTVT
+480 
-492 LQAAEAN
+492 

-513 KAIAARLSAEWKLNS
+513 KAIAGRQTAEQQLTS

-536 AMAQAELQEA
+536 ATAQAELQEA

-568 AQISGLQATL
+568 AQIGGLQATL
-578 GDYKRRDVDNNVK
+578 DDYKRRDADNNVK

-596 SELNLALAQ
+596 SELNVALAQ

-612 NLALEAAEKQRLK
+612 NLALEAAEKQRLE

-639 RYRSE
+639 RYKSD

-659 SIIGDRFAFSS
+659 SIVGDRFVFSS

-684 GRKEISKVAN
+684 GRQEISKVAN
-694 ILKDVTE
+694 ILKDVTQ
-701 EIPQNIDWVL
+701 EIPQSIDWVL

-718 DQPILPGSKF
+718 DQPILPGSRF

-762 GEYQPINPANSRVA
+762 GEYQPINPANSRLA

-785 KLTER
+785 KLTEK

>member
-43 VLQQTVKG
+43 VLQQTIKG

-90 VSDLT
+90 ASELT

-106 AAHAQGERQL
+106 AAQAQGERQL
-116 GLIATLTAERDARGA
+116 GLIATLTAERDARAA
-131 DLKAATTRINDFET
+131 DLKAATERINDFET

-161 EGFKLQV
+161 ERFKLQV
-168 SQLQTQQAQSEGTIL
+168 SQLQTQQSQSEGTIL
-183 DFEAQVAA
+183 DFETQVAS
-191 LLRDQTQSEGQITE
+191 LLREQSQSEGQITE
-205 LEAQLTLLLAQSLQD
+205 LEAQLTLLLAQSLED
-220 TARIADAEAQISALQ
+220 TARIADVEAQISALQ
-235 DEKSK
+235 DEKST
-240 AKATIADFEIR
+240 AEATIADFETR
-251 LQQLIEIEAQRR
+251 VQQLIEKEALRR
-263 EELATL
+263 EELAAL

-284 ATIAAKTEQAALAE
+284 ATIAAQTEQAALAE

-307 LADLRRDAQNTNI
+307 LADLRRDAQDTNI

-337 QLEQENQ
+337 QLEQDNQ
-344 ELSRRAEELVSA
+344 ELSRRAEELTSA

-370 RERLEAVEAA
+370 RERLEAAEAA
-380 LSQSELEQ
+380 LSQKELEQ

-410 SLSLELNDQRK
+410 SLTLELNDQRK

-429 LAAAQSAEKT
+429 LAAAQSVEKT
-439 LDDELVKALLALEA
+439 LGEKLATALVALEA
-453 ARLAEALSQEEL
+453 AEAE
-465 AALSARDEV
+465 
-474 NQQELQ
+474 
-480 AALFRLESLTVT
+480 
-492 LQAAEAN
+492 

-513 KAIAARLSAEWKLNS
+513 KAIAGRQTAEQQLTS

-536 AMAQAELQEA
+536 ATAQAELQEA

-568 AQISGLQATL
+568 AQIGGLQATL
-578 GDYKRRDVDNNVK
+578 DDYKRRDADNNVK

-596 SELNLALAQ
+596 SELNVALAQ

-612 NLALEAAEKQRLK
+612 NLALEAAEKQRLE

-639 RYRSE
+639 RYKSD

-659 SIIGDRFAFSS
+659 SIVGDRFVFSS

-684 GRKEISKVAN
+684 GRQEISKVAN
-694 ILKDVTE
+694 ILKDVTQ
-701 EIPQNIDWVL
+701 EIPQSIDWVL

-718 DQPILPGSKF
+718 DQPILPGSRF

-762 GEYQPINPANSRVA
+762 GEYQPINPANSRLA

-785 KLTER
+785 KLTEK

>member
-106 AAHAQGERQL
+106 AAQAQGERQL
-116 GLIATLTAERDARGA
+116 VLIATLTAERDARVA

-153 QQRAEGEI
+153 QQRAEAEI

-220 TARIADAEAQISALQ
+220 TARITDAEVQISALQ

-240 AKATIADFEIR
+240 AKAMIADFEIR

-410 SLSLELNDQRK
+410 SLTLELNDQRK

-465 AALSARDEV
+465 AALSARDEA

-480 AALFRLESLTVT
+480 AALFRLESMTVA

-513 KAIAARLSAEWKLNS
+513 KAIAARLSAERKLNS

-596 SELNLALAQ
+596 SELNVALAQ

-659 SIIGDRFAFSS
+659 SIVGDRFVFSS

>member
-51 QGVMLDELNVDI
+51 QGVMLDELNIDI
-63 AQKNAQLED
+63 AQKNAQLVD

-90 VSDLT
+90 ASDLT
-95 LQVAKLDDQLA
+95 LQVAKLDDRLA
-106 AAHAQGERQL
+106 AARAEGDRQL
-116 GLIATLTAERDARGA
+116 GLIATLTAERDARVA
-131 DLKAATTRINDFET
+131 DLEAANVRINDFET

-161 EGFKLQV
+161 ERFKLQV
-168 SQLQTQQAQSEGTIL
+168 SQLQTQQAQSEGEIL
-183 DFEAQVAA
+183 DFETQVAA
-191 LLRDQTQSEGQITE
+191 LLRAQSESEGQITE
-205 LEAQLTLLLAQSLQD
+205 LEAQLTLLLAQSLEE
-220 TARIADAEAQISALQ
+220 TVRIADAEAQISALQ
-235 DEKSK
+235 DEKST
-240 AKATIADFEIR
+240 AEATISDFETR
-251 LQQLIEIEAQRR
+251 LQQLIDQEAQRR

-269 DEDKAS
+269 DADKAS

-284 ATIAAKTEQAALAE
+284 ATIAAQTEQAALAE
-298 RQRELMDEM
+298 RQRELVDEM
-307 LADLRRDAQNTNI
+307 LADLRRDAQITNI
-320 NLANTLALLAT
+320 NLANTLALLAS
-331 QQERAS
+331 QQDRAA

-344 ELSRRAEELVSA
+344 DLNRRAEELAGA
-356 LNDEELN
+356 LNEEELN

-380 LSQSELEQ
+380 LSQKEVEQ

-400 DLEQSEAAIS
+400 DLEESEAAIS
-410 SLSLELNDQRK
+410 SLTLELNDQRK
-421 KAEETLAL
+421 QAEETLAL
-429 LAAAQSAEKT
+429 LAAAQSVEKK
-439 LDDELVKALLALEA
+439 LNNELMTALLALEA
-453 ARLAEALSQEEL
+453 ARLAQVRSQDELMALN
-465 AALSARDEV
+465 ARDV
-474 NQQELQ
+474 ASQQELQ
-480 AALFRLESLTVT
+480 AISSRLESLTVA
-492 LQAAEAN
+492 LREAEATV
-499 AQNADTDDLRSALS
+499 QDSQPDDLRAALS
-513 KAIAARLSAEWKLNS
+513 KAIAARQTAEQQLTA

-536 AMAQAELQEA
+536 ATAQAELQ
-546 KAISTEAQR
+546 KAETISTEAQR

-568 AQISGLQATL
+568 AQIGGLQATL
-578 GDYKRRDVDNNVK
+578 DDYKRRDADNNVK

-596 SELNLALAQ
+596 SELNVALAQ

-612 NLALEAAEKQRLK
+612 NLALEAAEKQRLE

-639 RYRSE
+639 RYKSD

-652 LEDIDGV
+652 LEDIEGV
-659 SIIGDRFAFSS
+659 SIVGDRFVFSS

-684 GRKEISKVAN
+684 GRQEISKVAN

-718 DQPILPGSKF
+718 DQAILPGSRF
-728 QNNWELSQ
+728 QSNWELSQ
-736 ARALSVVLYLM
+736 ARALSVVLYLV

-762 GEYQPINPANSRVA
+762 GEYQPINSANSRDA

-785 KLTER
+785 KLTEK

>member
-43 VLQQTVKG
+43 VLQQTIKG

-90 VSDLT
+90 ASELT

-106 AAHAQGERQL
+106 AAQAQGERQL
-116 GLIATLTAERDARGA
+116 GLIATLTAERDARAA
-131 DLKAATTRINDFET
+131 DLKAATERINDFET

-161 EGFKLQV
+161 ERFKLQV
-168 SQLQTQQAQSEGTIL
+168 SQLQTQQSQSEGTIL
-183 DFEAQVAA
+183 DFETQVAS
-191 LLRDQTQSEGQITE
+191 LLREQSQSEGQITE
-205 LEAQLTLLLAQSLQD
+205 LEAQLTLLLAQSLED
-220 TARIADAEAQISALQ
+220 TTRIADAEAQISALQ
-235 DEKSK
+235 DEKST
-240 AKATIADFEIR
+240 AEATIADFETR
-251 LQQLIEIEAQRR
+251 VQQLIEKEALRR
-263 EELATL
+263 EELAAL

-284 ATIAAKTEQAALAE
+284 ATIAAQTEQAALAE

-307 LADLRRDAQNTNI
+307 LADLRRDAQDTNI

-337 QLEQENQ
+337 QLEQDNQ
-344 ELSRRAEELVSA
+344 ELSRRAEELTSA

-370 RERLEAVEAA
+370 RERLEAAEAA
-380 LSQSELEQ
+380 LSQKELEQ

-410 SLSLELNDQRK
+410 SLTLELNDQRK

-429 LAAAQSAEKT
+429 LAAAQSVEKT
-439 LDDELVKALLALEA
+439 LGEKLATALVALEA
-453 ARLAEALSQEEL
+453 AEAE
-465 AALSARDEV
+465 
-474 NQQELQ
+474 
-480 AALFRLESLTVT
+480 
-492 LQAAEAN
+492 

-513 KAIAARLSAEWKLNS
+513 KAIAARQTAEQQLTS

-536 AMAQAELQEA
+536 ATAQAELQEA

-568 AQISGLQATL
+568 AQIGGLQATL
-578 GDYKRRDVDNNVK
+578 DDYKRRDADNNVK

-596 SELNLALAQ
+596 SELNVALAQ

-612 NLALEAAEKQRLK
+612 NLALEAAEKQRLE

-639 RYRSE
+639 RYKSD

-659 SIIGDRFAFSS
+659 SIVGDRFVFSS

-684 GRKEISKVAN
+684 GRQEISKVAN
-694 ILKDVTE
+694 ILKDVTQ
-701 EIPQNIDWVL
+701 EIPQSIDWVL

-718 DQPILPGSKF
+718 DQPILPGSRF

-762 GEYQPINPANSRVA
+762 GEYQPINPANSRLA

-785 KLTER
+785 KLTEK

>member
-106 AAHAQGERQL
+106 AAQAQGERQL
-116 GLIATLTAERDARGA
+116 VLIATLTAERDARVA

-153 QQRAEGEI
+153 QQRAEAEI

-183 DFEAQVAA
+183 DFEAQVAS

-220 TARIADAEAQISALQ
+220 TARITDAEVQISALQ

-240 AKATIADFEIR
+240 AKAMIADFEIR

-410 SLSLELNDQRK
+410 SLTLELNDQRK

-465 AALSARDEV
+465 AALSARDEA

-480 AALFRLESLTVT
+480 AALFRLESMTVA

-513 KAIAARLSAEWKLNS
+513 KAIAARLSAERKLNS

-596 SELNLALAQ
+596 SELNVALAQ

-659 SIIGDRFAFSS
+659 SIVGDRFVFSS

>member
-51 QGVMLDELNVDI
+51 QGVMLDELNIDI

-90 VSDLT
+90 ASDLT
-95 LQVAKLDDQLA
+95 LQVAKLDDRLA
-106 AAHAQGERQL
+106 AARAEGDRQL
-116 GLIATLTAERDARGA
+116 GLIATLTAERDARVA
-131 DLKAATTRINDFET
+131 DLEAANVRINDFET

-161 EGFKLQV
+161 ERFKLQV
-168 SQLQTQQAQSEGTIL
+168 SQLQTQQAQSEGEIL
-183 DFEAQVAA
+183 DFETQVAA
-191 LLRDQTQSEGQITE
+191 LLRAQSESEGQITE
-205 LEAQLTLLLAQSLQD
+205 LEAQLTLLLAQSLEE
-220 TARIADAEAQISALQ
+220 TVRIADAEAQISALQ
-235 DEKSK
+235 DEKST
-240 AKATIADFEIR
+240 AEATISDFETR
-251 LQQLIEIEAQRR
+251 LQQLIDQEAQRR

-269 DEDKAS
+269 DADKAS

-284 ATIAAKTEQAALAE
+284 ATIAAQTEQAALAE
-298 RQRELMDEM
+298 RQRELVDEM
-307 LADLRRDAQNTNI
+307 LADLRRDAQITNI
-320 NLANTLALLAT
+320 NLANTLALLAS
-331 QQERAS
+331 QQDRAA

-344 ELSRRAEELVSA
+344 DLNRRAEELAGA
-356 LNDEELN
+356 LNEEELN

-380 LSQSELEQ
+380 LSQKEVEQ

-400 DLEQSEAAIS
+400 DLEESEAAIS
-410 SLSLELNDQRK
+410 SLTLELNDQRK
-421 KAEETLAL
+421 QAEETLAL
-429 LAAAQSAEKT
+429 LAAAQSVEKK
-439 LDDELVKALLALEA
+439 LNNELMTALLALEA
-453 ARLAEALSQEEL
+453 ARLAQVRSQDELMALN
-465 AALSARDEV
+465 ARDV
-474 NQQELQ
+474 ASQQELQ
-480 AALFRLESLTVT
+480 AVSSRLESLTVA
-492 LQAAEAN
+492 LREAEATV
-499 AQNADTDDLRSALS
+499 QDSQPDDLRAALS
-513 KAIAARLSAEWKLNS
+513 KAIAARQTAEQQLTA

-536 AMAQAELQEA
+536 ATAQAELK
-546 KAISTEAQR
+546 KAETISTEAQR

-568 AQISGLQATL
+568 AQIGGLQATL
-578 GDYKRRDVDNNVK
+578 DDYKRRDADNNVK

-596 SELNLALAQ
+596 SELNVALAQ

-612 NLALEAAEKQRLK
+612 NLALEAAEKQRLE

-639 RYRSE
+639 RYKSD

-652 LEDIDGV
+652 LEDIEGV
-659 SIIGDRFAFSS
+659 SIVGDRFVFSS

-684 GRKEISKVAN
+684 GRQEISKVAN

-718 DQPILPGSKF
+718 DQAILPGSRF
-728 QNNWELSQ
+728 QSNWELSQ
-736 ARALSVVLYLM
+736 ARALSVVLYLV

-762 GEYQPINPANSRVA
+762 GEYQPINPANTRDA
-776 RAQNRRIEL
+776 RSQNRRIEL
-785 KLTER
+785 KLTEK

>member
-28 LVLMFVLTIFAVMQF
+28 LVLMFVLTIFVVMQF
-43 VLQQTVKG
+43 VLQQTIKG
-51 QGVMLDELNVDI
+51 QGAMLDELNIDI

-90 VSDLT
+90 AFDLT

-106 AAHAQGERQL
+106 AAQADGERQL
-116 GLIATLTAERDARGA
+116 GLIATLTAERDARAA
-131 DLKAATTRINDFET
+131 DLMAATARINDFET

-161 EGFKLQV
+161 EQFKLQV
-168 SQLQTQQAQSEGTIL
+168 SQFQTQQRQSEGTIL
-183 DFEAQVAA
+183 DFETQVAS
-191 LLRDQTQSEGQITE
+191 LLREQTQSEGQITE
-205 LEAQLTLLLAQSLQD
+205 LEAQLTLLLAQSMQD

-235 DEKSK
+235 DEKST
-240 AKATIADFEIR
+240 AEATIADFEAR
-251 LQQLIEIEAQRR
+251 LQELINTEAMRR

-269 DEDKAS
+269 DADKAS

-284 ATIAAKTEQAALAE
+284 ATIAAQTEQAALAQ
-298 RQRELMDEM
+298 RQRELIDEM

-331 QQERAS
+331 QQERAAG
-337 QLEQENQ
+337 LEQDNQ
-344 ELSRRAEELVSA
+344 ELSRRAEELAEA
-356 LNDEELN
+356 LSDEELN

-370 RERLEAVEAA
+370 RERLEVAEAA
-380 LSQSELEQ
+380 LNQKELEQ

-400 DLEQSEAAIS
+400 DLEESEAAIS
-410 SLSLELNDQRK
+410 SLTLQLNDQRK

-429 LAAAQSAEKT
+429 LAAAQSVEKT
-439 LDDELVKALLALEA
+439 LDDELTTALLALEA
-453 ARLAEALSQEEL
+453 ARLAQARSQDKLEAV
-465 AALSARDEV
+465 SARDAAS
-474 NQQELQ
+474 QQELQ
-480 AALFRLESLTVT
+480 TALLRNESLKVA
-492 LQAAEAN
+492 LQEAEAI
-499 AQNADTDDLRSALS
+499 AQNSDIDDLRLALS
-513 KAIAARLSAEWKLNS
+513 KAIAARQTAERQLTA
-528 AEQKAALL
+528 AEQQAALL
-536 AMAQAELQEA
+536 ATAQAELQEA
-546 KAISTEAQR
+546 EAISTEAQR
-555 KMALLSQEVRELR
+555 KMALLSQEVRALR
-568 AQISGLQATL
+568 DQIGGLQATL
-578 GDYKRRDVDNNVK
+578 DDYKRRDADNNVK

-596 SELNLALAQ
+596 SELNVALAQ

-612 NLALEAAEKQRLK
+612 NLALEAAEKQRLQ

-639 RYRSE
+639 RYKSD

-652 LEDIDGV
+652 LEDIEGV
-659 SIIGDRFAFSS
+659 SIVGDRFVFSS

-684 GRKEISKVAN
+684 GRTEISKVAN

-701 EIPQNIDWVL
+701 DIPQNIDWVL

-718 DQPILPGSKF
+718 DQPILAGSQF

-762 GEYQPINPANSRVA
+762 GEYQPINRANSRAA

-785 KLTER
+785 KLTEK

>member
-63 AQKNAQLED
+63 VQKNAQLED
-72 LEGQILALGD
+72 LEGQIMALGD

-95 LQVAKLDDQLA
+95 LQVAELDDQLA
-106 AAHAQGERQL
+106 AAQAQGERQL
-116 GLIATLTAERDARGA
+116 GLIATLTAERDARVA

-344 ELSRRAEELVSA
+344 ELSHRAEELVSA

-370 RERLEAVEAA
+370 RERLEVVEAA

-596 SELNLALAQ
+596 SELNVALAQ

>member
-43 VLQQTVKG
+43 VLQQTIKG

-90 VSDLT
+90 ASELT

-106 AAHAQGERQL
+106 AAQAQGERQL
-116 GLIATLTAERDARGA
+116 GLIATLTAERDARAA
-131 DLKAATTRINDFET
+131 DLKAATERINDFET

-161 EGFKLQV
+161 ERFKLQV
-168 SQLQTQQAQSEGTIL
+168 SQLQTQQSQSEGTIL
-183 DFEAQVAA
+183 DFEKQVAS
-191 LLRDQTQSEGQITE
+191 LLREQSQSEGQITE
-205 LEAQLTLLLAQSLQD
+205 LEAQLTLLLAQSLED
-220 TARIADAEAQISALQ
+220 TARIADVEAQISALQ
-235 DEKSK
+235 DEKSTVE
-240 AKATIADFEIR
+240 ATIADFETR
-251 LQQLIEIEAQRR
+251 VQQLIEKEALRR
-263 EELATL
+263 EELAAL

-284 ATIAAKTEQAALAE
+284 ATIAAQTEQAALAE

-307 LADLRRDAQNTNI
+307 LADLRRDAQDTNI

-337 QLEQENQ
+337 QLEQDNQ
-344 ELSRRAEELVSA
+344 ELSRRAEELTSA

-370 RERLEAVEAA
+370 RERLEAAEAA
-380 LSQSELEQ
+380 LSQKELEQ

-410 SLSLELNDQRK
+410 SLTLELNDQRK

-429 LAAAQSAEKT
+429 LAAAQSVEKT
-439 LDDELVKALLALEA
+439 LGEKLATALVALEA
-453 ARLAEALSQEEL
+453 AEAE
-465 AALSARDEV
+465 
-474 NQQELQ
+474 
-480 AALFRLESLTVT
+480 
-492 LQAAEAN
+492 

-513 KAIAARLSAEWKLNS
+513 KAIAARQTAEQQLTS

-536 AMAQAELQEA
+536 ATAQAELQEA

-568 AQISGLQATL
+568 AQIGGLQATL
-578 GDYKRRDVDNNVK
+578 DDYKRRDADNNVK

-596 SELNLALAQ
+596 SELNVALAQ

-612 NLALEAAEKQRLK
+612 NLALEAAEKQRLE

-639 RYRSE
+639 RYKSD

-659 SIIGDRFAFSS
+659 SIVGDRFVFSS

-684 GRKEISKVAN
+684 GRQEISKVAN
-694 ILKDVTE
+694 ILKDVTQ

-718 DQPILPGSKF
+718 DQPILPGSRF

-762 GEYQPINPANSRVA
+762 GEYQPINPANSRLA

-785 KLTER
+785 KLTEK